1 MNQNTESKFEL
12 INKWL
17 RVLMYIA
24 IVSLINSLV
33 NFLPFV
39 PASVTTWISRGIM
52 VAMVVCMFQ
61 LALVNDRYKKAGIFR
76 AIMFGCTLIT
86 SFLFG
91 SMILTLVASIVSIIA
106 VYQEYTAHSEVIADH
121 DAKLSKAWHSLFNW
135 SILAAVLLSF
145 GASIVA
151 VILVLADMEGGA
163 SRISTIAIGLLS
175 VPQFVIEVMYILY
188 IKKMLAIF
196 SESEVE

>member
-1 MNQNTESKFEL
+1 MNENMEIKHAKLSV
-12 INKWL
+12 WL
-17 RVLMYIA
+17 PVLMYCA
-24 IVSLINSLV
+24 LASLV
-33 NFLPFV
+33 NSVITYFPFI
-39 PASVTTWISRGIM
+39 PASLTTWISRGIM
-52 VAMVVCMFQ
+52 LAVIVCMFQ

-76 AIMFGCTLIT
+76 AIMLGCTLIT

-121 DAKLSKAWHSLFNW
+121 DARLSKAWHSLFNW
-135 SILAAVLLSF
+135 SILAAVLMSF

>member
-1 MNQNTESKFEL
+1 MNENIEIKHAKL
-12 INKWL
+12 NIWL
-17 RVLMYIA
+17 PVLLYCA
-24 IVSLINSLV
+24 LASLV
-33 NFLPFV
+33 NSVITYFPFI
-39 PASVTTWISRGIM
+39 PASLSTWISRAIM
-52 VAMVVCMFQ
+52 MAVILCMFQ

-76 AIMFGCTLIT
+76 AIMLGCNLIT
-86 SFLFG
+86 SYLFG

-106 VYQEYTAHSEVIADH
+106 VYQECAAHSEVIADH

-135 SILAAVLLSF
+135 SILAAVLLSL

-175 VPQFVIEVMYILY
+175 VPQFVIEIMYILY
-188 IKKMLAIF
+188 IKKMLVII
-196 SESEVE
+196 SEGEVE